1 MRLPPG
7 GDRDRAEFELR
18 LEILGPLIAARG
30 YGAAEVEREIDSAV
44 ELSTRLGTT
53 DRIVAALFHK
63 WMGRFNE
70 TEARLQVARQIAEV
84 AANGSTFD
92 KLMSHRCMGTTLL
105 FRGEFKEAIFEFEQ
119 FLEMYVPELHSE
131 ALDKIGATLH
141 DVAVKVG
148 LAEAWTLLGDAEFG
162 PVWRKIALEDAQA
175 GGHFQTLCLTTAF
188 AGGLLAAFTGDIDD
202 LAFHASRLRSLTLQ
216 HDLPFWRPHADLLA
230 GVAAIHRG
238 AIDKGFR
245 QAQSGIQRLMTAHE
259 PSLTAWCVVFV
270 GGCLKAHRIEE
281 GLANFA
287 AIAAEVESGERWIA
301 AEFHRLR
308 GLLRLHAGDGQGGL
322 SDLTEA
328 RRIATQQGSI
338 LLKSRADSDFEIH
351 SKATLDRIG

>member
-1 MRLPPG
+1 
-7 GDRDRAEFELR
+7 
-18 LEILGPLIAARG
+18 
-30 YGAAEVEREIDSAV
+30 
-44 ELSTRLGTT
+44 
-53 DRIVAALFHK
+53 
-63 WMGRFNE
+63 
-70 TEARLQVARQIAEV
+70 
-84 AANGSTFD
+84 
-92 KLMSHRCMGTTLL
+92 
-105 FRGEFKEAIFEFEQ
+105 
-119 FLEMYVPELHSE
+119 
-131 ALDKIGATLH
+131 
-141 DVAVKVG
+141 
-148 LAEAWTLLGDAEFG
+148 
-162 PVWRKIALEDAQA
+162 
-175 GGHFQTLCLTTAF
+175 LCHATAF
-188 AGGLLAAFTGDIDD
+188 AGGLLAAFTEDIDD

-245 QAQSGIQRLMTAHE
+245 QAQHGIQRLMTAHE

-287 AIAAEVESGERWIA
+287 AIAAEVEHGERWIA

-322 SDLTEA
+322 DDLAEA
-328 RRIATQQGSI
+328 RRIATQQGSN
-338 LLKSRADSDFEIH
+338 LLKLRADADLEIH

>member
-1 MRLPPG
+1 
-7 GDRDRAEFELR
+7 
-18 LEILGPLIAARG
+18 
-30 YGAAEVEREIDSAV
+30 
-44 ELSTRLGTT
+44 
-53 DRIVAALFHK
+53 VAALVHK
-63 WMGRFNE
+63 WIGRFNE
-70 TEARLQVARQIAEV
+70 PEARLQVARQIAEV
-84 AANGSTFD
+84 AAHGSTLD

-119 FLEMYVPELHSE
+119 FLAMYVPDLHSE

-141 DVAVKVG
+141 DTAVKVG
-148 LAEAWTLLGDAEFG
+148 LAEAWTLLGDGESAAL
-162 PVWRKIALEDAQA
+162 WRKIALEDAQA
-175 GGHFQTLCLTTAF
+175 GGHFQTLCHTTAF
-188 AGGLLAAFTGDIDD
+188 AGGLLAAFTEDIDD

-245 QAQSGIQRLMTAHE
+245 LAQHGIQRLMTARE

-270 GGCLKAHRIEE
+270 GGCLKAHRIAE

-287 AIAAEVESGERWIA
+287 SIEAEVEKGERWIA

-308 GLLRLHAGDGQGGL
+308 GLLRLQIGDGQRGL
-322 SDLTEA
+322 GDLAEA
-328 RRIATQQGSI
+328 RRIAAQQGSI
-338 LLKSRADSDFEIH
+338 LFKLRADTDLDVH
-351 SKATLDRIG
+351 SKAALDRIG

>member
-1 MRLPPG
+1 M
-7 GDRDRAEFELR
+7 
-18 LEILGPLIAARG
+18 
-30 YGAAEVEREIDSAV
+30 
-44 ELSTRLGTT
+44 
-53 DRIVAALFHK
+53 AALVHK
-63 WMGRFNE
+63 WIGRFNE
-70 TEARLQVARQIAEV
+70 PEARLQVARQIAEV

-119 FLEMYVPELHSE
+119 FLAMYVPELHSE
-131 ALDKIGATLH
+131 ALNKIGATLH
-141 DVAVKVG
+141 DIAVKVG
-148 LAEAWTLLGDAEFG
+148 LAEAWTLLGDPERASL
-162 PVWRKIALEDAQA
+162 WRKTALEDAQA
-175 GGHFQTLCLTTAF
+175 SGHFQTLCHTTAF
-188 AGGLLAAFTGDIDD
+188 AGGLLAAFNEDTDD
-202 LAFHASRLRSLTLQ
+202 LALHASRLRSLTLQ

-230 GVAAIHRG
+230 GVAAINRG

-245 QAQSGIQRLMTAHE
+245 LALHGIQRLMTAHE
-259 PSLTAWCVVFV
+259 PSLTAWCIVFV

-287 AIAAEVESGERWIA
+287 AIAAEVENGERWIA

-328 RRIATQQGSI
+328 RRIATQQGST
-338 LLKSRADSDFEIH
+338 LLKLRADNDLEVH